1 VARSRGPAQIE
12 ETPVSDCC
20 SPTGCSAPPTGQV
33 ALPLPGQVDR
43 RNRAERRRDA
53 RAAKR

>member
-1 VARSRGPAQIE
+1 M
-12 ETPVSDCC
+12 SDCC
-20 SPTGCSAPPTGQV
+20 TPNGCTPAPAAGQAV
-33 ALPLPGQVDR
+33 VPAAGQVDR

>member
-1 VARSRGPAQIE
+1 M
-12 ETPVSDCC
+12 SDCC
-20 SPTGCSAPPTGQV
+20 TPNGCTPAPTDRSAVPAV
-33 ALPLPGQVDR
+33 GQVDR

>member
-1 VARSRGPAQIE
+1 M
-12 ETPVSDCC
+12 SDCC
-20 SPTGCSAPPTGQV
+20 TPNGCTPAPAGQ
-33 ALPLPGQVDR
+33 ALLPAPGQIDR

>member
-1 VARSRGPAQIE
+1 VSRPRGPAQIE

-20 SPTGCSAPPTGQV
+20 SPTGCSAPTAGQV
-33 ALPLPGQVDR
+33 ALPVPGQVDR

>member
-1 VARSRGPAQIE
+1 M
-12 ETPVSDCC
+12 SDCC
-20 SPTGCSAPPTGQV
+20 TPNGCTTAPAPTAG
-33 ALPLPGQVDR
+33 LPFPGQVDR